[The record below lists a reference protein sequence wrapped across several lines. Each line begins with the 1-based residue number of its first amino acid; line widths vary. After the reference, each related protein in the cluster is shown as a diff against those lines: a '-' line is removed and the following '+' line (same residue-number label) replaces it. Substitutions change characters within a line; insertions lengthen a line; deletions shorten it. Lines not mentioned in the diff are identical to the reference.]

1 MNYGRCP
8 TCGGLGN
15 ARERRP
21 NGDTI
26 CVNGHKHSSVAFQ
39 RHAESSAKVRGE
51 IEEELRCALRNAQR
65 NDLDRCG
72 AIPVWVIRW
81 VLQTYFPKG

>member
-8 TCGGLGN
+8 TCGGDGK

-26 CVNGHKHSSVAFQ
+26 CVNGHKHSSQAFQ
-39 RHAESSAKVRGE
+39 RHGESARRTRLEVEG
-51 IEEELRCALRNAQR
+51 ALRDSAAR
-65 NDLDRCG
+65 EADSEFVSVP
-72 AIPVWVIRW
+72 AWAIRW
-81 VLQTYFPKG
+81 ILYTYFPKN